1 MMQMFFFFL
10 LAELPAHRQSIPIFT
25 FGASYCGNFL
35 AAAIYECSNEMF
47 VVIIIYTFMWLVLAL
62 WVINSCQINQD
73 KDFQGQPQTFL
84 DTS

>member
-1 MMQMFFFFL
+1 MQMFFLL
-10 LAELPAHRQSIPIFT
+10 LAELPAHHQSIFT
-25 FGASYCGNFL
+25 FGASSCGNFL
-35 AAAIYECSNEMF
+35 AAAIYECSNEIF
-47 VVIIIYTFMWLVLAL
+47 VIIIYTFMWLVLAL